1 MCVRCAELEEEVRQL
16 KCRVYGNAEWEP
28 PHELRLTGHEAVI
41 LKALMAHDRVAP
53 NWLLYEA
60 TRAAP
65 NAKGDEVD
73 PNIVKVRVS
82 LLRSKLRPFGLEII
96 THFAVGYSL
105 HPDARR
111 RLLNWEAERAAA

>member
-16 KCRVYGNAEWEP
+16 KCRVYGSAEWEP

-41 LKALMAHDRVAP
+41 LKALMAHDRIAP

-96 THFAVGYSL
+96 THFSVGYSL
-105 HPDARR
+105 HPEARR